1 MIMAKKTLVQDIMTR
16 DPLTVT
22 PDTSLFD
29 AFELMSEN
37 EIRRLPIV
45 TNELVGIV
53 TLSDILGTIPS
64 LLAEADVETKL
75 LLSARKVRSVMSW
88 GPAVANPETTIQ
100 DAAERMLEE
109 QVSGLPVISGGSVV
123 GIITESDIFRLVV
136 ESWSEQ

>member
-1 MIMAKKTLVQDIMTR
+1 MAKKTLVQDIMTR

-22 PDTSLFD
+22 PETSLID
-29 AFELMSEN
+29 AYELMTDS
-37 EIRRLPIV
+37 EIRRLPVV

-53 TLSDILGTIPS
+53 TLSDILGSIPS

-88 GPAVANPETTIQ
+88 SPSVVNPEDTIQ
-100 DAAERMLEE
+100 DAAERMLDE
-109 QVSGLPVISGGSVV
+109 QVSGLPVISGSNLV

-136 ESWSEQ
+136 ESWAEP

>member
-1 MIMAKKTLVQDIMTR
+1 MAKKTLVQDIMTR

-22 PDTSLFD
+22 PDTSLID
-29 AFELMSEN
+29 AYEMMTDN
-37 EIRRLPIV
+37 EIRRLPVV

-53 TLSDILGTIPS
+53 TLSDILGSIPS

-88 GPAVANPETTIQ
+88 SPSVVNPEDTIQ
-100 DAAERMLEE
+100 DAAERMLDE
-109 QVSGLPVISGGSVV
+109 QISGLPVISGSNLV

-136 ESWSEQ
+136 ESWAES